1 LAPRSDSPGGP
12 ARHEDFGNIDP
23 VGDGGLDDRG
33 LIFRFPEES
42 VCVYWST
49 ARLEADTWIVE
60 IDGAETYEVPLAA
73 IEGG

>member
-1 LAPRSDSPGGP
+1 M
-12 ARHEDFGNIDP
+12 
-23 VGDGGLDDRG
+23 GDGGLDDRG